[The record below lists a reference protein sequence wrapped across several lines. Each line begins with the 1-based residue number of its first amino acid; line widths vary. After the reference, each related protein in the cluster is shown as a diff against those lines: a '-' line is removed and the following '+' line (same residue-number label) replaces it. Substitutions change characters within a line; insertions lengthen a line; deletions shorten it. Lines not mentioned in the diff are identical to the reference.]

1 MQQGGQGIA
10 SDYRM
15 NISFKNIQEE
25 EITADILILPVPED
39 YWTDIYSN
47 LDLLINGLLSVVINS
62 KDFTG
67 KLGQTVVLPVKQIN
81 SARIMLSGMGKR
93 DEISQESIRKAGAK
107 AFSAVKELGVL
118 EIAVSTKLLHDLP
131 EGKSFVQKPILYFL
145 EGGILGMYCFEKYK
159 TDEKMRKGKN
169 EKLSVT
175 VLGDDK
181 SIETADL
188 LNITS
193 ATCFARDLINTP
205 ANDLTPSTLAELAGS
220 IKGKGVKVKVLE
232 RRDIEREG
240 MGAYLAVTKGSDE
253 PLKFIV
259 MEYIGG
265 KGLPVVLVGKSVTF
279 DSGGLNIKPGEGME
293 RMKSDMAGGAV
304 VLAVLK
310 AVVAMKMRVNV
321 VGILPAVENLIGG
334 SATRPGDIVKTIT
347 GKTVEII
354 NTDAE
359 GRLTL
364 ADAIGYAIK
373 YKKPRVIIDIATLT
387 GACSMAFGN
396 EAIAMMGTDA
406 ELMDRLKAVS
416 EEVYERVWPM
426 PLFEEYKDY
435 LKSDI
440 ADIKNVGGRKGA
452 LASSASFLSEFAGD
466 TPWVHLDI
474 AGAAWSDKDRPYAPK
489 GATGVGVRLLLNF
502 LKEMPS

>member
-1 MQQGGQGIA
+1 
-10 SDYRM
+10 M
-15 NISFKNIQEE
+15 NISLKNIPEE
-25 EITADILILPVPED
+25 EIRADILILPFFEG
-39 YWTDIYSN
+39 YATDIYSN
-47 LDLLINGLLSVVINS
+47 LDLLVKGLISTVINS

-67 KLGQTVVLPVKQIN
+67 KHGQTMLLPVKQIN
-81 SARIMLSGMGKR
+81 SARILLSGLGKR
-93 DEISQESIRKAGAK
+93 DEISPEKIRQAGSK
-107 AFSAVKELGVL
+107 TFSAAKEFGARG
-118 EIAVSTKLLHDLP
+118 IALSTKLLHQLP
-131 EGKSFVQKPILYFL
+131 EGKSFIQNPAFYFL
-145 EGGILGMYCFEKYK
+145 EGGLLGMHRFEKYK
-159 TDEKMRKGKN
+159 TDENKKKDIRKI
-169 EKLSVT
+169 LSIT
-175 VLGDDK
+175 ILDDDK
-181 SIETADL
+181 GFDADGL

-193 ATCFARDLINTP
+193 ATCLARDLINTP
-205 ANDLTPSTLAELAGS
+205 ANDLTPTALAGLAAS
-220 IKGKGVKVKVLE
+220 IKGKCMKVKILE
-232 RRDIEREG
+232 RRDIEKEG
-240 MGAYLAVTKGSDE
+240 MDAYLSVTKGSDE

-259 MEYIGG
+259 MEYNGG
-265 KGLPVVLVGKSVTF
+265 KGRPIVLIGKSVTF
-279 DSGGLNIKPGEGME
+279 DSGGLDIKPSEGME
-293 RMKSDMAGGAV
+293 RMKYDMAGGAV

-310 AVVAMKMRVNV
+310 AISEMKMPINI

-334 SATRPGDIVKTIT
+334 SASRPGDVVKTIT

-354 NTDAE
+354 STDAE

-373 YKKPRVIIDIATLT
+373 YKKPSAVIDMATLT

-406 ELMDRLKAVS
+406 ELMDRLKAAS

-426 PLFEEYKDY
+426 PLFDEYKEY

-452 LASSASFLSEFAGD
+452 LASSACFLREFAGE

-502 LKEMPS
+502 LKEISS